1 MQNITDKITKNS
13 PCIKIEHVN
22 KSFGKKQ
29 VLFDITLNVPYSQIL
44 GLLGP
49 SGSGKS
55 TIVKMIAG
63 IDIPT
68 SGDVYLLD
76 EKMPKLS
83 MMNKIGYMAQSDA
96 LYDELTAEEN
106 IKFFCFYVQ
115 AFKI

>member
-1 MQNITDKITKNS
+1 MLNITNKTITTSTCVKID
-13 PCIKIEHVN
+13 HVN
-22 KSFGKKQ
+22 RFFGKKQ
-29 VLFDITLNVPYSQIL
+29 VLFDICLDISYSQIL

-63 IDIPT
+63 IDVPT

-83 MMNKIGYMAQSDA
+83 MLNKIGYMAQSDA
-96 LYDELTAEEN
+96 LYD
-106 IKFFCFYVQ
+106 
-115 AFKI
+115 